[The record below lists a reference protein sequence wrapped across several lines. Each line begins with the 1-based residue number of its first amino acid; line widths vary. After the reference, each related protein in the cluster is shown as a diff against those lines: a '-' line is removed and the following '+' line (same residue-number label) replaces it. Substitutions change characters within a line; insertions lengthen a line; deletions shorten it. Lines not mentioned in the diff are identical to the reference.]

1 MDVGLMALT
10 LCSFKIT
17 SHYFLYIAKYT
28 MLYTVTVCWVFVV
41 CLKLDWWQLIVEMF
55 LSIVSRHCEVYYKK
69 STCTVFYTRIQ
80 GLTNLWQ
87 MLPRGTLQ
95 LLLLLLITSKNL
107 TCWYYHHQQK
117 IFFGCCGLLLFY
129 NLCSSS
135 SIPRS
140 SQKMLP
146 FVFFLW

>member
-1 MDVGLMALT
+1 MALT

-95 LLLLLLITSKNL
+95 LLLLLQKPDLQIICADITIINKRYSLVAVVFYCFIIFVHLHLSHVVHRKCCHLFFSFDKSK
-107 TCWYYHHQQK
+107 
-117 IFFGCCGLLLFY
+117 
-129 NLCSSS
+129 
-135 SIPRS
+135 
-140 SQKMLP
+140 
-146 FVFFLW
+146 